1 MFLIAGLTSYLLFHF
16 YFQQRARYSYPT
28 VEASIDSVYFSSYRP
43 SGKDY
48 TIQSANLAYSY
59 AIMGSRYSGR
69 STAIDQYGELMT
81 ITSGTFDKQAV
92 AELRNKSNVSVYYNP
107 EDPSDSFITPEV
119 NGGLLVGAIIGC
131 LFSLLG
137 LDFCSFLNFT
147 GYLAFDL
154 TDSLTFERQLGFNL
168 SDFITIV

>member
-137 LDFCSFLNFT
+137 LVGMFTAVFTKRQNHTLNEDQAKQVIEEAQKRF
-147 GYLAFDL
+147 FK
-154 TDSLTFERQLGFNL
+154 E
-168 SDFITIV
+168 